1 MANYISVIVLMA
13 AILASEDVFA
23 ETVHIVSPDGPYTS
37 ISSALEA
44 ASDGDTIE
52 VNGGIYNEHIEI
64 DKPLILI
71 GINKPKIDGGGKGT
85 IVLIKAAGVTFKGF
99 HVSGSGEGL
108 SVEDTGIVLDSAP
121 NSIIEGNYLDDVL
134 FGIYLKNSSGAII
147 RNNKIIGKDLPIPV
161 RGDGIRL
168 WYSSD
173 AKILDNTIT
182 RARDLVMWWS
192 GDTLIK
198 GNTVEKGRYG
208 LHYMYSN
215 NNLFEDNLFIENY
228 VGGFLMYSKNIR
240 FNRNTFAQN
249 QGPATGYGVG
259 FKDLDDIVAK
269 DNLIIDNRIGLY
281 MDNSP
286 TSVDSWNT
294 LENNIIAFN
303 DIGMS
308 FMPSIERN
316 QIVSNNFVD
325 NVEQVEVRG
334 GGALEGNNWFTKGKG
349 NYWSDY
355 VGYDENNDGIGEI
368 PYKSESLFESIID
381 KYPNLRLFTF
391 SPAAQ
396 AIELAS
402 DAFPVMKPKPKVVD
416 NYPLINFTIPKRYE
430 SGKNGFS
437 SRLFVVS
444 LLMVLVPAASYLL
457 TRKRFL

>member
-1 MANYISVIVLMA
+1 MAKYITVIILMTA
-13 AILASEDVFA
+13 LLTPQALLAES
-23 ETVHIVSPDGPYTS
+23 THTVSPNGPYTS
-37 ISSALEA
+37 ISSAIKA
-44 ASDGDTIE
+44 ANDGDTIE
-52 VNGGIYNEHIEI
+52 VSGGIYNEHIVV
-64 DKPLILI
+64 DKTLILI
-71 GINKPKIDGGGKGT
+71 GINQPRIDGGGKGT
-85 IVLIKAAGVTFKGF
+85 VVLINAPGVTFKGF
-99 HVSGSGEGL
+99 QVSGTGEGL
-108 SVEDTGIVLDSAP
+108 SVEDTGIVLDSAQ
-121 NSIIEGNYLDDVL
+121 NSIIEDNYLQDVL
-134 FGIYLKNSSGAII
+134 FGIYLKNSSGTLIQ
-147 RNNKIIGKDLPIPV
+147 NNIIIGKDLPIPV

-173 AKILDNTIT
+173 AKILNNRIT

-198 GNTVEKGRYG
+198 GNKVEKGRYG

-215 NNLFEDNLFIENY
+215 NNIFEDNVFIENY
-228 VGGFLMYSKNIR
+228 VGGFLMYSKNIV
-240 FNRNTFAQN
+240 FSSNIFARN

-259 FKDLDDIVAK
+259 FKDLDDIEAK
-269 DNLIIDNRIGLY
+269 NNLIIDNRVGVY

-294 LENNIIAFN
+294 VKDNIIAFN

-316 QIVSNNFVD
+316 LIISNSFVD
-325 NVEQVEVRG
+325 NVEQIEVRG
-334 GGALEGNNWFTKGKG
+334 GGALEGNSWYTKDRG

-368 PYKSESLFESIID
+368 PYKAESLFENIID

-402 DAFPVMKPKPKVVD
+402 EAFPVIKPDPKVID
-416 NYPLINFTIPKRYE
+416 NYPVMNFEIPIRYQE
-430 SGKNGFS
+430 EGYGFS
-437 SRLFVVS
+437 SIFLFVS
-444 LLMVLVPAASYLL
+444 LIMVFVPAVSYLYI
-457 TRKRFL
+457 KRRVN